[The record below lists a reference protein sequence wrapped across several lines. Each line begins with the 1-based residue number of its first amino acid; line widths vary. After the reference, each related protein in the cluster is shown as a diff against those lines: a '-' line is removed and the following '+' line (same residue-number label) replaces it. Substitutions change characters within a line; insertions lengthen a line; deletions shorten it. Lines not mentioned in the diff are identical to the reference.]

1 MPPFLLKSTFL
12 NVYSGL
18 VNIWDDD
25 LHISRNAKEVWHDGT
40 N

>member
-1 MPPFLLKSTFL
+1 MPPLLLKSTFL
-12 NVYSGL
+12 SVYSGL

-25 LHISRNAKEVWHDGT
+25 LHISRNAKEVCHDGT